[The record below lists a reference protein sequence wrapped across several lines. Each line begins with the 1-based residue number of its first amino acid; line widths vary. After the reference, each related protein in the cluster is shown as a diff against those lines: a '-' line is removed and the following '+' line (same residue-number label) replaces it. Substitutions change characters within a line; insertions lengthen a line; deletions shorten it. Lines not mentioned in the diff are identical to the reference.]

1 MRIVGVL
8 YTYSCGCTESLMQ
21 LLFRGSC
28 NYNREFLTFKRNH
41 DDNIG
46 KNATY
51 MLKVDLCS
59 FKLHHNYS
67 NSFTLSNAANFLE
80 LNS

>member
-8 YTYSCGCTESLMQ
+8 YTYSCSCTESLMQ
-21 LLFRGSC
+21 LLFRGY
-28 NYNREFLTFKRNH
+28 YNREFLTFKRNH

-51 MLKVDLCS
+51 M
-59 FKLHHNYS
+59 
-67 NSFTLSNAANFLE
+67 
-80 LNS
+80 